1 MDEINPHKVGMSL
14 SECMRTEG
22 VNQYELAEMFNVSQ
36 GAIQKML
43 KSEQDGK
50 RNFIVYEDATKEP
63 RTFTMMEWK
72 IIHVGIDPW
81 QVHRSK
87 ANR

>member
-50 RNFIVYEDATKEP
+50 RLSL
-63 RTFTMMEWK
+63 
-72 IIHVGIDPW
+72 IHI
-81 QVHRSK
+81 
-87 ANR
+87 